1 MKETEKDIL
10 EDIKN
15 RLLSIILLL
24 VVIIFALFCISV
36 KTQIQNQEI
45 IDLLK
50 ENNSLLNQ
58 QIITER
64 LK

>member
-24 VVIIFALFCISV
+24 VAIIFTIFGISV
-36 KTQIQNQEI
+36 KTQVQNQEI

>member
-1 MKETEKDIL
+1 MTETEKDIL

-15 RLLSIILLL
+15 RLLPIILLL
-24 VVIIFALFCISV
+24 VAIIFTIFGISV
-36 KTQIQNQEI
+36 KTQVQNQEI

>member
-24 VVIIFALFCISV
+24 VVMIFALFGLSV
-36 KTQIQNQEI
+36 KIQDQNQEI